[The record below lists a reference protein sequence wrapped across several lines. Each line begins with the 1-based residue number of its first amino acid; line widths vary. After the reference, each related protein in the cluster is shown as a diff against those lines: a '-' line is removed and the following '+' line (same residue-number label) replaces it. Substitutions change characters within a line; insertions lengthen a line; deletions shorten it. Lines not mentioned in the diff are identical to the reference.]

1 MIWLIKNLKD
11 LGMKPVSDK
20 HLRDKPFTIAK
31 NPKYDRY
38 QRGLTLMIYKFFDK
52 KLTGDGIKNQIAQD
66 QQLAEELNKPVIR
79 KFK

>member
-11 LGMKPVSDK
+11 LGRKTASDK
-20 HLRDKPFTIAK
+20 HLRDNPFTIAK

-38 QRGLTLMIYKFFDK
+38 QRGLALMIYKFFDK
-52 KLTGDGIKNQIAQD
+52 KLTGDGIKNQIAQN
-66 QQLAEELNKPVIR
+66 QQLAEELSKPVIR